1 MILRTDRNISWYNTA
16 MLRVTNAG
24 KLVDNS
30 TVNNIT
36 DIKTLIWIIQSH
48 HHHWKNT
55 HFKPLLSLF
64 FLLYWKYYTPIDT
77 QAIDERTEIRL
88 WSNNCLTVKCLG
100 SPQNARRFNSLF
112 LSLYRYCWWR
122 HGDSGSGDAPHTEFR
137 NVKCTRQIIFR
148 TFSFCCEMTFFY
160 LFFFFLLN
168 FSITSLRFQILHF
181 MSF

>member
-1 MILRTDRNISWYNTA
+1 MF
-16 MLRVTNAG
+16 RVTNAG
-24 KLVDNS
+24 KLVNNS

-36 DIKTLIWIIQSH
+36 DIKTLIVIIHSH

-55 HFKPLLSLF
+55 HFKPLLSPF
-64 FLLYWKYYTPIDT
+64 SLLYWAYYTPIDT

-160 LFFFFLLN
+160 LFFYSIFRSLPCGFKFFTLC
-168 FSITSLRFQILHF
+168 HF
-181 MSF
+181 NPTFPLYFFKKRERER